1 MMVIILVANFLI
13 AIVLSGGSADAQEIM
28 GDVTVTEITAG
39 GAIKGCAVEY
49 TSISQ
54 DHIYKSGAPVG
65 LTGTLAWML
74 APKLGIALATKVL
87 AADIDVTQ
95 PSQLAPFKVE
105 HGFARINDRLLQ
117 VENRYECEKPTGF
130 CGASGFETAMST
142 FEEYAKGGETV
153 AFGFN
158 RKIGGMDVV
167 MSVKPLS
174 LDQSTK
180 LSACMLKVLE
190 AAKDL
195 GPK

>member
-1 MMVIILVANFLI
+1 MMMRIASFAIALVLGA
-13 AIVLSGGSADAQEIM
+13 GSVAGQEIM

-39 GAIKGCAVEY
+39 GEIKGCSVEY
-49 TSISQ
+49 TSISR
-54 DHIYKSGAPVG
+54 DHIYKKGAPVG
-65 LTGTLAWML
+65 ITGTFAWML
-74 APKLGIALATKVL
+74 APKQGIALATKVL
-87 AADIDVTQ
+87 AADIDPRQ
-95 PSQLAPFKVE
+95 PKQLAPFKIE

-117 VENRYECEKPTGF
+117 VESRYECEKPTGF

-142 FEEYAKGGETV
+142 FEEYAKGGESI

-158 RKIGGMDVV
+158 RTQGGMDVV
-167 MSVKPLS
+167 ISVRPLS

-195 GPK
+195 GPG